1 MGCTKDG
8 SERKYNAEY
17 VELKT
22 ALATIEAKLGNI
34 EGYVRDV
41 HRDMSEIQQTAQKNR
56 VEIASL
62 KTAASVLGAI
72 AGMVAG
78 VMGRVLG
85 K

>member
-1 MGCTKDG
+1 MDG

-22 ALATIEAKLGNI
+22 ALATIEAKVGNI
-34 EGYVRDV
+34 ESYMRDV
-41 HRDMSEIQQTAQKNR
+41 QRDVAEIRQSAQKSR

-78 VMGRVLG
+78 VVGRMVG